1 MPETMKDNK
10 KKLWV
15 LLGVVAVVII
25 IIIVAASSSKTKTG
39 STPNG
44 GTATTQNGSQVAAIP
59 TPVAEPDAV
68 MDTVVPAAPV
78 VVDIKEARVEIPGA
92 SLITPDNKV
101 VTEKG
106 VIAKND
112 VIPASA
118 EAPKSAVIAKE
129 DLPKSAINID
139 VKDSKFSPAAFSVKP
154 GQPVSF
160 AVTSADG
167 QVHVVI
173 FGQAE
178 LGAIAMGIGP
188 GQTKAITFN
197 APMTAGDFEFR
208 CDVPGHRAAG
218 EVGKMIVK

>member
-1 MPETMKDNK
+1 MPDNK

-39 STPNG
+39 TTPTG
-44 GTATTQNGSQVAAIP
+44 GKTPSGSQAEAIP
-59 TPVAEPDAV
+59 TPVAEPGAPI
-68 MDTVVPAAPV
+68 DTVVPAAPV

-188 GQTKAITFN
+188 SQTKAITFN
-197 APMTAGDFEFR
+197 APMTPGEYEFR

>member
-1 MPETMKDNK
+1 MPNAMPDNK

-39 STPNG
+39 TTPTGGTTPNG
-44 GTATTQNGSQVAAIP
+44 SQAGTTPA
-59 TPVAEPDAV
+59 PVAEPGAPTDA
-68 MDTVVPAAPV
+68 VVPAAPV
-78 VVDIKEARVEIPGA
+78 VVDIKEARTDIPGA

-101 VTEKG
+101 VTKEG
-106 VIAKND
+106 VVAKND

-118 EAPKSAVIAKE
+118 EAPKSAVINKE
-129 DLPKSAINID
+129 DLPKTAINID
-139 VKDSKFSPAAFSVKP
+139 VAGGKFTPAAFSVKP

-173 FGQAE
+173 FSQAE

-197 APMTAGDFEFR
+197 APTTPGDYEFR

>member
-1 MPETMKDNK
+1 MPDNK
-10 KKLWV
+10 KKLWI
-15 LLGVVAVVII
+15 LLGVLVVIAI

-39 STPNG
+39 STPTG
-44 GTATTQNGSQVAAIP
+44 GKTPNGSQAGTTPA
-59 TPVAEPDAV
+59 PVAETAAPT
-68 MDTVVPAAPV
+68 DTVVPAAPV
-78 VVDIKEARVEIPGA
+78 VVDIKEARMEIPGA

-101 VTEKG
+101 VTKEG
-106 VIAKND
+106 IIAKND

-118 EAPKSAVIAKE
+118 EAPKSAVINKT

-139 VKDSKFSPAAFSVKP
+139 VTGSKFTPAAFSVQP

-188 GQTKAITFN
+188 SQTKAITFN
-197 APMTAGDFEFR
+197 APMTPGEYEFR